1 MHDDVRQMLSAYLD
15 GELVQADDQRVRIH
29 LEDCADCKEEL
40 RQLKT
45 LQQAASTTRFARP
58 TEVEMEQSEKRM
70 SVRAPRLAGWVLLLV
85 GAVLWVGYGIYM
97 FITNPVELTL
107 GNLIAGATV
116 IGFALLFI
124 SVLQQRL
131 LELPKDRYRGVK
143 K

>member
-107 GNLIAGATV
+107 GEPDRGRDRHRIRAPVHLGPPTEAAGAAK
-116 IGFALLFI
+116 G
-124 SVLQQRL
+124 S
-131 LELPKDRYRGVK
+131 LPGVK

>member
-29 LEDCADCKEEL
+29 LEDCADCREEL

-70 SVRAPRLAGWVLLLV
+70 SVRAPRLAGWVLLLA

-116 IGFALLFI
+116 IGFALLFV

>member
-1 MHDDVRQMLSAYLD
+1 MHDDVQQMLSAYLD
-15 GELVQADDQRVRIH
+15 GELVQAEDQRVRIH
-29 LEDCADCKEEL
+29 LEDCAGCREEL
-40 RQLKT
+40 RQLET
-45 LQQAASTTRFARP
+45 LQQAASTTRFAKP
-58 TEVEMEQSEKRM
+58 TEVEMEQSDKRM
-70 SVRAPRLAGWVLLLV
+70 SVRAPRLAGWALLLA
-85 GAVLWVGYGIYM
+85 GAVLWVSYGLYM

-116 IGFALLFI
+116 IGVALLFV

>member
-1 MHDDVRQMLSAYLD
+1 VHDDVRQMLSAYLD

-29 LEDCADCKEEL
+29 LEDCAGCREEL
-40 RQLKT
+40 RQLET

-58 TEVEMEQSEKRM
+58 TEVEMGQSDKQM
-70 SVRAPRLAGWVLLLV
+70 SVRAPRLAGWALLLA
-85 GAVLWVGYGIYM
+85 GAVLWVGYGLYM

-116 IGFALLFI
+116 IGVALLFV

-131 LELPKDRYRGVK
+131 LELPQDRYRGVK

>member
-15 GELVQADDQRVRIH
+15 GELVQAEDQRVRIH
-29 LEDCADCKEEL
+29 LEDCAGCREEL
-40 RQLKT
+40 RQLET
-45 LQQAASTTRFARP
+45 LQQAASTTRFAKP
-58 TEVEMEQSEKRM
+58 TEVEMEQSDKRM
-70 SVRAPRLAGWVLLLV
+70 SVRAPRLAGWALLLA
-85 GAVLWVGYGIYM
+85 GAVLWVSYGLYM

-116 IGFALLFI
+116 IGVALLFV

>member
-1 MHDDVRQMLSAYLD
+1 
-15 GELVQADDQRVRIH
+15 
-29 LEDCADCKEEL
+29 
-40 RQLKT
+40 
-45 LQQAASTTRFARP
+45 
-58 TEVEMEQSEKRM
+58 MEQSEKRM

>member
-29 LEDCADCKEEL
+29 LEDCADCREEL

-85 GAVLWVGYGIYM
+85 GAILWVGYGIYM